1 MIRFLLCLLMIISL
15 GGSSIAQTATP
26 KKTTPAVKKPATS
39 TAAKPATKAATTA
52 KPTGTP
58 AKKPATPVKKA
69 QPVKVDKI
77 YKTDSVTILKGK
89 VITMT
94 DDSIYYYPAA
104 TPKLRKRVAVTAVY
118 KIVYANG
125 TTKLVE
131 PKPVPEEVVEDV
143 KEEVVEKKEEPV
155 AEPVV
160 IVDEITLK
168 TGAVITGRIV
178 SQQKAKIGYRTASNM
193 ESGEELF
200 IASSKVWKLKYGAT
214 GQEVVINPV
223 KEKAAKATKEK
234 EPKPAKEPKEKKVKE
249 EATAGDGRVYRKF
262 KVDVTLGYSQIM
274 EDAVDA
280 SYGFNF
286 SVEPKYN
293 VLDNLAVGLKLEAA
307 GFILSDDEDYLT
319 LASLPSVSLTS
330 EYYFGKKTVRPYI
343 GIAAGAYFPKVY
355 EFDDETITY
364 SGDTKFGFAPRV
376 GVQIGHFRVGAE
388 YNIVEDGSFLS
399 IKLGASIGGGKKK
412 RK

>member
-1 MIRFLLCLLMIISL
+1 MRFLLCLLTIGLLST
-15 GGSSIAQTATP
+15 SSFAQTATP
-26 KKTTPAVKKPATS
+26 KKTTTPVKKPATTATKPVTKPATS
-39 TAAKPATKAATTA
+39 TAKPGTT
-52 KPTGTP
+52 T

-69 QPVKVDKI
+69 QPVKTDKI
-77 YKTDSVTILKGK
+77 FKTDNVTILKGK
-89 VITMT
+89 VITIT
-94 DDSIYYYPAA
+94 EDSIYYYPAA
-104 TPKLRKRVAVTAVY
+104 TPKLRKRVAVEAVL

-125 TTKLVE
+125 TTKLIE
-131 PKPVPEEVVEDV
+131 PKPVPEEVVEEV

-160 IVDEITLK
+160 IIDEITLK
-168 TGAVITGRIV
+168 SGAVITGRIV
-178 SQQKAKIGYRTASNM
+178 SQQKAKIGYRVGDNLD
-193 ESGEELF
+193 SGEQLF
-200 IASSKVWKLKYGAT
+200 VASSKVWKLKYGAT
-214 GQEVVINPV
+214 GQEVIINPV
-223 KEKAAKATKEK
+223 KEKTAKTK

-249 EATAGDGRVYRKF
+249 EVTSTDGRVYRKF
-262 KVDVTLGYSQIM
+262 KVDVTLGYSRIM

-286 SVEPKYN
+286 SVEPKFN

-307 GFILSDDEDYLT
+307 GFILSDDEDYVT

-343 GIAAGAYFPKVY
+343 GVSAGAYFPKTY
-355 EFDDETITY
+355 KFDDETITY
-364 SGDTKFGFAPRV
+364 SGDTQFGFAPRV

-388 YNIVEDGSFLS
+388 YNIVEDGNFLS

>member
-1 MIRFLLCLLMIISL
+1 MLRILLCLLMITFL

-26 KKTTPAVKKPATS
+26 KKTAPAAKKPAT
-39 TAAKPATKAATTA
+39 TTTAKPATKPATTA
-52 KPTGTP
+52 KPTTTA

-77 YKTDSVTILKGK
+77 YKTDSVTVLKGR
-89 VITMT
+89 IATMT
-94 DDSIYYYPAA
+94 EDSIYYYPSA
-104 TPKLRKRVAVTAVY
+104 TPKLRKRVALTAVY
-118 KIVYANG
+118 KIVYASG
-125 TTKLVE
+125 KTKLIE
-131 PKPVPEEVVEDV
+131 PKPEPEEVVEEV

-160 IVDEITLK
+160 IIDEITLK

-178 SQQKAKIGYRTASNM
+178 SQQKSKIGYRVGDNLD
-193 ESGEELF
+193 SGEELF
-200 IASSKVWKLKYGAT
+200 VASSKVWKLKYGAT
-214 GQEVVINPV
+214 GQEVIINPV
-223 KEKAAKATKEK
+223 KEKVSKTK

-249 EATAGDGRVYRKF
+249 EVATTDGRVYRKF
-262 KVDVTLGYSQIM
+262 KVDITMGYSGIM

-286 SVEPKYN
+286 SVEPKFN
-293 VLDNLAVGLKLEAA
+293 VMDNLAVGLKLEAA
-307 GFILSDDEDYLT
+307 AFILSDDEDYLT
-319 LASLPSVSLTS
+319 VASLPSVSLTS
-330 EYYFGKKTVRPYI
+330 EYYFSKKTVRPYV
-343 GIAAGAYFPKVY
+343 GISAGAYFPKVY

-364 SGDTKFGFAPRV
+364 DGETKFGFAPRV

-388 YNIVEDGSFLS
+388 YNFVEEGNFLS
-399 IKLGASIGGGKKK
+399 IKLGASIGGGKKR

>member
-1 MIRFLLCLLMIISL
+1 MIRLLLCLFMITLL

-26 KKTTPAVKKPATS
+26 KKTAPAAKKPVT
-39 TAAKPATKAATTA
+39 TTA
-52 KPTGTP
+52 KPTTAKPTTTKPTTGTA

-77 YKTDSVTILKGK
+77 FKTDSVTILRGK

-131 PKPVPEEVVEDV
+131 PKPVVEEVVEEV

-155 AEPVV
+155 VEPVV

-178 SQQKAKIGYRTASNM
+178 SQQKAKIGYRAASNM

-200 IASSKVWKLKYGAT
+200 VASNKVWKLKYGAT

-223 KEKAAKATKEK
+223 KEKVAKTK
-234 EPKPAKEPKEKKVKE
+234 EPKLAKEPKEKKVKE
-249 EATAGDGRVYRKF
+249 EVASTDGRVYRKF
-262 KVDVTLGYSQIM
+262 KVDVTLGYSRIM
-274 EDAVDA
+274 EDAIDV

-293 VLDNLAVGLKLEAA
+293 VMDNLAVGLKLEAA

-330 EYYFGKKTVRPYI
+330 EYYFGKKTVRPYV
-343 GIAAGAYFPKVY
+343 GISAGAYFPKTYV
-355 EFDDETITY
+355 FDEETITF
-364 SGDTKFGFAPRV
+364 SGDAKFGFAPRA

-388 YNIVEDGSFLS
+388 YNFVEDGNFLS